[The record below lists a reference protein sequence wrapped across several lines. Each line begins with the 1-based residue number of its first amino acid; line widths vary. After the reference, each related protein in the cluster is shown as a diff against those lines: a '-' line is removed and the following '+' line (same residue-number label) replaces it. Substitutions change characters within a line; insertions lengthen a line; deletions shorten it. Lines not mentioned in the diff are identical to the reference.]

1 MHARWAMLASV
12 GALVPE
18 ILDIFGA
25 FHFVEPIWWRVGYSK
40 LKVSMYNLGD
50 HSLYVCR
57 VLLTDLVYDIIHKY
71 IELLVISISQ
81 GLIVSL

>member
-18 ILDIFGA
+18 VLDLFGA

-40 LKVSMYNLGD
+40 LKVSMSNPCE
-50 HSLYVCR
+50 HSLYVCK
-57 VLLTDLVYDIIHKY
+57 VLLVDHAFDIMHKFV
-71 IELLVISISQ
+71 EFNL
-81 GLIVSL
+81 